1 MKKVTKAEDESFVIG
16 ARQNGTESGIKDA
29 ELKVADGITATV
41 KPGNGSY
48 GEFLR
53 VDLTGNYGD
62 LGAHMQSVEWAYY
75 GNDSTYTNRLAN
87 YGTKFAA
94 DNWMHNQE
102 DASFRKEQTEL
113 VTGSL
118 LFMPLDTRIT
128 L

>member
-1 MKKVTKAEDESFVIG
+1 MKKATKAEDGSFVIG

-62 LGAHMQSVEWAYY
+62 LGSHMQSVEWHIMEMIPLIQT
-75 GNDSTYTNRLAN
+75 DLQT
-87 YGTKFAA
+87 
-94 DNWMHNQE
+94 M
-102 DASFRKEQTEL
+102 EQNL
-113 VTGSL
+113 QLITGC
-118 LFMPLDTRIT
+118 IK
-128 L
+128 

>member
-1 MKKVTKAEDESFVIG
+1 MKKVTKAEDGSFVIG

-87 YGTKFAA
+87 YGTKIC
-94 DNWMHNQE
+94 Q
-102 DASFRKEQTEL
+102 L
-113 VTGSL
+113 ITGCINDGYPAWSY
-118 LFMPLDTRIT
+118 RIWKMQAYGRN
-128 L
+128 